1 MEQIR
6 LLIFY
11 VMFVTYMFVKPE
23 QVLEQHPDGRWKGCI
38 HDNRTG
44 NDRVGY
50 FPSTMVEVI
59 SKRTGVCALLCVC
72 E

>member
-1 MEQIR
+1 MYLCIY
-6 LLIFY
+6 Y
-11 VMFVTYMFVKPE
+11 VFNVVDVLAS

-59 SKRTGVCALLCVC
+59 SKRTGEFARICARM
-72 E
+72 